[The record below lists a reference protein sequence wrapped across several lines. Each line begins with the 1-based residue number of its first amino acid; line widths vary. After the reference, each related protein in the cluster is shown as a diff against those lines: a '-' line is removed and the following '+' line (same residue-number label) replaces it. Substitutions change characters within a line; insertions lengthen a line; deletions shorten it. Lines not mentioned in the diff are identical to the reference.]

1 MNRGKNEM
9 RNSSSKKLLNVSN
22 ISISFV
28 QYTQGL
34 RRNTINIITNL
45 TLDVSK
51 GEIVAILGS
60 SGSGKSLLAH
70 AILGILPDNAILKG
84 TMEFEDKTLNQK
96 LKEEI
101 RGNEISLIP
110 QSVDFLDPLMTV
122 SNQVIGEVKD
132 DKDKQL
138 KKTKQRRVFEEYGL
152 GEEVDKLYPFQLS
165 GGMARRVL
173 ISTALLSN
181 PKLIIADEPTPGLD
195 EKALKET
202 LNYIKNMAVNGR
214 GVILITHD
222 INAALAVAD
231 KLAIFYSG
239 YVIEITSSENFVGNG
254 EKLLHPYTRALYK
267 ALPQNGFNLF
277 ESHQPLSGNVK
288 QECIYYDRC
297 QQSIEKCKNINPDLI
312 ELDGIRV
319 RCHVIEK
326 QNIK

>member
-1 MNRGKNEM
+1 LGENEM
-9 RNSSSKKLLNVSN
+9 GNSSSKKLLNVSN
-22 ISISFV
+22 ISISFI

-34 RRNTINIITNL
+34 RQNTINVITNL
-45 TLDVSK
+45 TLDVNK

-84 TMEFEDKTLNQK
+84 TMEFENKTLNQK

-138 KKTKQRRVFEEYGL
+138 KKAKQRKVFEEYGL

-173 ISTALLSN
+173 ISTALLSD

-202 LNYIKNMAVNGR
+202 LNYIKSMATDGR

-239 YVIEITSSENFVGNG
+239 YVIEITSSENFTGNG

-277 ESHQPLSGNVK
+277 EGHQPLSGNVK
-288 QECIYYDRC
+288 QGCIYYDRC

-312 ELDGIRV
+312 ELDGISV

>member
-1 MNRGKNEM
+1 MGNNA
-9 RNSSSKKLLNVSN
+9 SKKLLSVSN
-22 ISISFV
+22 ISISFI
-28 QYTQGL
+28 QYTKGL
-34 RRNTINIITNL
+34 RQNIINVISDL
-45 TLDVSK
+45 TLDVNK
-51 GEIVAILGS
+51 GEIIAILGS

-70 AILGILPDNAILKG
+70 AILGILPENAILKG
-84 TMEFEDKTLNQK
+84 TMEFEGNILDQK
-96 LKEEI
+96 LKEKI

-110 QSVDFLDPLMTV
+110 QSIDFLDPLMTV

-132 DKDKQL
+132 DKDKQI
-138 KKTKQRRVFEEYGL
+138 KKVKQRKVFEEYGL
-152 GEEVDKLYPFQLS
+152 DEEVDKLYPFQLS

-202 LNYIKNMAVNGR
+202 LDYIKKIATDGR

-222 INAALAVAD
+222 INAALNVAD

-239 YVIEITSSENFVGNG
+239 YVIEITSYKNFTGNG
-254 EKLLHPYTRALYK
+254 EKLFHPYTRALYK

-277 ESHQPLSGNVK
+277 SGHQPLHGNVK
-288 QECIYYDRC
+288 KGCIYYDRC
-297 QQSIEKCKNINPDLI
+297 QQSIEKCKTINPKLI
-312 ELDGIRV
+312 EVNEIKV

-326 QNIK
+326 QYIK